1 MPCPSYNCRFAT
13 PVTRHA
19 AQRPPMSLSL
29 PFARAFA
36 RGASVVLVL
45 LAAGC
50 AGPTSA
56 PKTADAELAE
66 LYAQAREQASS
77 GNYDAAIKAL
87 ERLEARATGTL
98 LGQQALLD
106 LAHAQWKFNE
116 RASALATVDRFMRL
130 HPSSPAMDYAMYLRG
145 LINFNDS
152 VGTLGVIA
160 GQRVS
165 ERDQQALREA
175 YQSFRQVIQQ
185 FPDSRY
191 APDALQRMDFILNA
205 LAEAEVAVARY
216 YLARGA
222 HVAAANRAKQAV
234 VEYEKSPAVEEAL
247 AIMAEAYDRL
257 GLTHLRDD
265 ARRVLRSSFPQSR
278 FLGGPA
284 AGATPGGRPWWRPW

>member
-1 MPCPSYNCRFAT
+1 
-13 PVTRHA
+13 
-19 AQRPPMSLSL
+19 MSLSL
-29 PFARAFA
+29 PYARALA
-36 RGASVVLVL
+36 RGASVVLVV
-45 LAAGC
+45 LATGC
-50 AGPTSA
+50 ANLTPA

-116 RASALATVDRFMRL
+116 RASALATIDRFMRL

-145 LINFNDS
+145 LVNFNDS
-152 VGTLGVIA
+152 VGPVGVLA

-222 HVAAANRAKQAV
+222 HVAAANRAKQAI

-247 AIMAEAYDRL
+247 AIMAQAYDRL
-257 GLTHLRDD
+257 GLTELRDD

-278 FLGGPA
+278 FLGGAA
-284 AGATPGGRPWWRPW
+284 AGVTTGTRPWWRPW

>member
-1 MPCPSYNCRFAT
+1 
-13 PVTRHA
+13 
-19 AQRPPMSLSL
+19 MSLSL
-29 PFARAFA
+29 PYAGALSRAA
-36 RGASVVLVL
+36 AAALVAL
-45 LAAGC
+45 TVGC
-50 AGPTSA
+50 AGTSPA
-56 PKTADAELAE
+56 PKTPDAELAE
-66 LYAQAREQASS
+66 LYAEAREQVSS
-77 GNYDAAIKAL
+77 GNYEAAIKAL

-106 LAHAQWKFNE
+106 LAHAQWKYNE

-130 HPSSPAMDYAMYLRG
+130 HPSSPAMDYALYLRG

-152 VGTLGVIA
+152 VGAIGVLA

-165 ERDQQALREA
+165 ERDQQASREA
-175 YQSFRQVIQQ
+175 YQAFRQLIQQ

-216 YLARGA
+216 YLGRGA
-222 HVAAANRAKQAV
+222 YVAAANRAKQAV

-247 AIMAEAYDRL
+247 AIMAESYDRL
-257 GLTHLRDD
+257 GLTGLRDD

-278 FLGGPA
+278 FLGNATGEPA
-284 AGATPGGRPWWRPW
+284 ATTRPWWRPW

>member
-1 MPCPSYNCRFAT
+1 
-13 PVTRHA
+13 
-19 AQRPPMSLSL
+19 MSLSL
-29 PFARAFA
+29 PYAGALSRAA
-36 RGASVVLVL
+36 AAALVAL
-45 LAAGC
+45 TVGC
-50 AGPTSA
+50 AGTSPA
-56 PKTADAELAE
+56 PKTPDAELAE
-66 LYAQAREQASS
+66 LYAEAREQVSS
-77 GNYDAAIKAL
+77 GNYEAAIKAL

-106 LAHAQWKFNE
+106 LAHAQWKYNE

-130 HPSSPAMDYAMYLRG
+130 HPSSPAMDYALYLRG

-152 VGTLGVIA
+152 VGAVGVLA

-165 ERDQQALREA
+165 ERDQQASREA
-175 YQSFRQVIQQ
+175 YQAFRQLIQQ

-216 YLARGA
+216 YLGRGA
-222 HVAAANRAKQAV
+222 YVAAANRAKQAV

-247 AIMAEAYDRL
+247 AIMAESYDRL
-257 GLTHLRDD
+257 GLTGLRDD

-278 FLGGPA
+278 FLGGA
-284 AGATPGGRPWWRPW
+284 TGERGATTRPWWRPW

>member
-1 MPCPSYNCRFAT
+1 MTLKTLYASA
-13 PVTRHA
+13 
-19 AQRPPMSLSL
+19 L
-29 PFARAFA
+29 A
-36 RGASVVLVL
+36 RGACTLTLV

-50 AGPTSA
+50 AGLTPA
-56 PKTADAELAE
+56 PKAPDAELAE
-66 LYAQAREQASS
+66 LYAQAREQVAS

-116 RASALATVDRFMRL
+116 RASALSTVDRFMRL
-130 HPSSPAMDYAMYLRG
+130 HPSSPAMDYALYLRG

-152 VGTLGVIA
+152 VGTIGVIA

-165 ERDQQALREA
+165 ERDQQASREA
-175 YQSFRQVIQQ
+175 YQSLRQLIQQ

-191 APDALQRMDFILNA
+191 APDALQRMDYILNA

-216 YLARGA
+216 YLGRGA
-222 HVAAANRAKQAV
+222 PVAAANRAKQAV
-234 VEYEKSPAVEEAL
+234 VDYEKSPAVEEAL
-247 AIMAEAYDRL
+247 AIMAESYDRL
-257 GLTHLRDD
+257 GLTDLRDD

-278 FLGGPA
+278 FLEGAGP
-284 AGATPGGRPWWRPW
+284 GAPASGRPWWRLW